1 MSMDDAIIDNFS
13 IFKIIDKAIE
23 ESLEE
28 SNQTEDIE
36 EVDAVT
42 KSPDLVK
49 VKFFPKYW
57 R

>member
-1 MSMDDAIIDNFS
+1 MDDAIIDNFS

-28 SNQTEDIE
+28 SNQTVDIE